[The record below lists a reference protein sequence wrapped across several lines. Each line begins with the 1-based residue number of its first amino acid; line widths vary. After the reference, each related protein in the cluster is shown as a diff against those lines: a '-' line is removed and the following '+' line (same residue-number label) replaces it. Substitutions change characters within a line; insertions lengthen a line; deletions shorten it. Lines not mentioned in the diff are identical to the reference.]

1 MKKKGMLKM
10 TESLIQNALGFIL
23 IGFLTSACSSKEVE
37 PVNIVEVR
45 TIETAR
51 PAPVV
56 PEIDQLSLRPVE
68 WLIITP
74 DNVDEKFNEIKN
86 GEVVLFAL
94 TTSDYEN
101 ISLNLSDIRAAMD
114 QQKKIIAVYKSQF
127 K

>member
-23 IGFLTSACSSKEVE
+23 IGFLTSACSSKEIE
-37 PVNIVEVR
+37 PVNIVEVK
-45 TIETAR
+45 TIEIAR

-56 PEIDQLSLRPVE
+56 PEIDQLSLRPIQWV
-68 WLIITP
+68 IITP

-94 TTSDYEN
+94 TTEDYEN
-101 ISLNLSDIRAAMD
+101 ISLNLSDVRAAMD

-127 K
+127 R